1 MLLKSN
7 YSKYGETM
15 RRSKIVLILIILLF
29 ITSILSAQKF
39 RRYDFKSGKVE
50 YALSGAAKGTQTMF
64 FDNYGMKEAKFADM
78 TIVMMGMKQKKNTLT
93 IIDGK
98 DTYVI
103 NWESGTAVKM
113 KTPLYNMFPKGTDLK
128 NAGEKLMR
136 NMGAEKTGTGT
147 VLGKECNI
155 WEIKKAG
162 TKLWIWKSIP
172 LKVEVKMMG
181 IEMNQEA
188 TSVET
193 DVNVPAGKFE
203 IPKNIKITEMGAG
216 GHGMMQPTRK
226 HGMMPP
232 KGK

>member
-1 MLLKSN
+1 MK
-7 YSKYGETM
+7 
-15 RRSKIVLILIILLF
+15 RSKIALILITLFF

-39 RRYDFKSGKVE
+39 KRYDFKSGKVE
-50 YALSGAAKGTQTMF
+50 YKLSGAAKGTQTMF
-64 FDNYGMKEAKFADM
+64 FDNYGMKEAKFANM
-78 TIVMMGMKQKKNTLT
+78 SIEMMGMKQKKNTIT

-98 DTYVI
+98 DTYVV

-113 KTPLYNMFPKGTDLK
+113 KTPLYDMFPKGKGLK
-128 NAGEKLMR
+128 NVGEKLMQ

-147 VLGKECNI
+147 VLGKECDI

-181 IEMNQEA
+181 VQMNQVA

-193 DVNVPAGKFE
+193 DIDVPASKFE
-203 IPKNIKITEMGAG
+203 IPKNIKITEMGAA
-216 GHGMMQPTRK
+216 GHGMMKPTK
-226 HGMMPP
+226 
-232 KGK
+232 K